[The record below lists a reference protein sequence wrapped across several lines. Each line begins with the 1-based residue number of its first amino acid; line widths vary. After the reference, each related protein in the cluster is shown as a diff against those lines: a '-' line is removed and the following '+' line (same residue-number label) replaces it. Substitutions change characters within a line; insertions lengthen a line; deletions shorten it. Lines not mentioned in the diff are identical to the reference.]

1 MVGTKSIF
9 VLRCDILESSQ
20 AHYWTVTRAYFLAQ
34 SMAAGQGW
42 SMLDRFIP
50 NEFVNKAKA
59 QRLPRCSLLTLADS
73 KLSQSY
79 LSMLGSAALAWAGL
93 Q

>member
-1 MVGTKSIF
+1 MVGTKSLF
-9 VLRCDILESSQ
+9 VLRSDILESSEAA

-42 SMLDRFIP
+42 SPLDRFIP
-50 NEFVNKAKA
+50 NEFVDKAKPW
-59 QRLPRCSLLTLADS
+59 QLQRCSLLTLADS

-79 LSMLGSAALAWAGL
+79 LSMLGSAALA
-93 Q
+93 